1 MVRVVLLGMLG
12 VLVLEL
18 VSVMSYR
25 FKILMLLRALDMHG
39 PILH

>member
-25 FKILMLLRALDMHG
+25 FKILMLLRAPDMHG